1 MEMVHTPFTWR
12 YGGHQVSICGSFNGW
27 TEKIPMTLVEVSSS
41 IFQIIIDLPPGYHQ
55 YKFFVDGMWR
65 VDEQQICAQDEYG
78 TINNIILVNGAEKV
92 SPNLPAEAFGASINL
107 DKARIMQFVGS
118 SLGAPVNK
126 PVLQFSDGEMDVSR
140 NLLSMH
146 LSSSR
151 AYDLIPYSGKVIVF
165 DVEVAVEQAFRDMFD
180 QGLAV
185 VPLWD
190 EHHGQIAGMLTA
202 SDFMLILLKLH
213 RNRAMFTNEEL
224 DIHTI
229 SAWKHQKFHHPKD
242 MIGALVP
249 LQQRS
254 LIQAGPDESLGGLA
268 SRILHNNISAVPII
282 HSAKDGSCPQLL
294 HIACLSE
301 ILKRCELIKLS
312 VSPQT
317 LHVFT
322 CLHCF
327 VFVFVFVFCIFF
339 FFLFF
344 VYISDVCRHFKHHIG
359 YLPLLQQPIGYLP
372 LGTWA
377 REAGRA
383 SDRPLLTLRTNDSL
397 DSALNL
403 LLEAQISSVPI
414 LDDRGNIVSVY
425 SRSDIMSLAKDNMYI
440 RIQLDEMMMSQAL
453 EATGEAGGRY
463 QTCTRFDSLCRVM
476 ELLSEP
482 DVRRV
487 IVIEACSRRI
497 EGIITLR
504 DVFTFILR

>member
-301 ILKRCELIKLS
+301 ILK
-312 VSPQT
+312 
-317 LHVFT
+317 H
-322 CLHCF
+322 
-327 VFVFVFVFCIFF
+327 
-339 FFLFF
+339 
-344 VYISDVCRHFKHHIG
+344 VCRHFKHHIG

>member
-78 TINNIILVNGAEKV
+78 TINNIILVNGAENV

-301 ILKRCELIKLS
+301 ILK
-312 VSPQT
+312 
-317 LHVFT
+317 H
-322 CLHCF
+322 
-327 VFVFVFVFCIFF
+327 
-339 FFLFF
+339 
-344 VYISDVCRHFKHHIG
+344 VCRHFKHHIG

-372 LGTWA
+372 LVTWA

>member
-1 MEMVHTPFTWR
+1 MVHTPFTWR

-27 TEKIPMTLVEVSSS
+27 TEKIPMILVEDSAS
-41 IFQIIIDLPPGYHQ
+41 IFQRIIDLPPGYHQ

-78 TINNIILVNGAEKV
+78 TINNIILVKGAENV
-92 SPNLPAEAFGASINL
+92 SPNLTAEAFLPHINL
-107 DKARIMQFVGS
+107 DNARIMEFMGS
-118 SLGAPVNK
+118 SSGAPVNEA
-126 PVLQFSDGEMDVSR
+126 VLQLSDGEMDVSR

-202 SDFMLILLKLH
+202 SDFMLILLELH
-213 RNRAMFTNEEL
+213 RNRAMFTNEDL
-224 DIHTI
+224 DMHTI
-229 SAWKHQKFHHPKD
+229 SAWKHRKFHHPRD
-242 MIGALVP
+242 MIRSSVP

-268 SRILHNNISAVPII
+268 SRILHNKISAVPIV

-294 HIACLSE
+294 HVACLSE
-301 ILKRCELIKLS
+301 ILK
-312 VSPQT
+312 
-317 LHVFT
+317 H
-322 CLHCF
+322 
-327 VFVFVFVFCIFF
+327 
-339 FFLFF
+339 
-344 VYISDVCRHFKHHIG
+344 VCRHFKHHIG

-377 REAGRA
+377 REVGRA

-425 SRSDIMSLAKDNMYI
+425 SRSDIISLAKDNMYI
-440 RIQLDEMMMSQAL
+440 RIQLDEIMMSQAL
-453 EATGEAGGRY
+453 EATGKALSRHRY
-463 QTCTRFDSLCRVM
+463 QTCTRFDSLYRVM

-487 IVIEACSRRI
+487 IVIEACSRQI

-504 DVFTFILR
+504 DVFAFILR

>member
-1 MEMVHTPFTWR
+1 MH
-12 YGGHQVSICGSFNGW
+12 CGSISVNCEWRWYTHRLHGAMEVTSW

-301 ILKRCELIKLS
+301 ILK
-312 VSPQT
+312 
-317 LHVFT
+317 H
-322 CLHCF
+322 
-327 VFVFVFVFCIFF
+327 
-339 FFLFF
+339 
-344 VYISDVCRHFKHHIG
+344 VCRHFKHHIG